1 MGLVLQEAMGR
12 GKQRRWKK
20 KKPGEEILSLLLS
33 LAHLYL
39 SQLASLQLAVLI
51 LKYGH
56 FSAGNAVLEYFLR
69 LKAARVNTSA
79 LKSAECL
86 EIGRYHFQ
94 K

>member
-1 MGLVLQEAMGR
+1 VGLVLQEAMGR
-12 GKQRRWKK
+12 GKQRRWEKK
-20 KKPGEEILSLLLS
+20 TEEEILSLLLS

-56 FSAGNAVLEYFLR
+56 FSAGNAVLKYFLLLR
-69 LKAARVNTSA
+69 AARVNTSA

>member
-1 MGLVLQEAMGR
+1 VGLVLQEAMGR
-12 GKQRRWKK
+12 GKQRRWEKK
-20 KKPGEEILSLLLS
+20 TEEEILSLLLS

>member
-12 GKQRRWKK
+12 GKQRRWEKK
-20 KKPGEEILSLLLS
+20 TEEEILSLLLS

-86 EIGRYHFQ
+86 EIGRYHLQ

>member
-12 GKQRRWKK
+12 GKQRRWEKK
-20 KKPGEEILSLLLS
+20 TEEEILSLLLS